1 MSANIIFLRK
11 EEVLEY
17 QALLIEKYGGA
28 HGLRDEG
35 ALNSALAAPEN
46 RHYYEQAEILVCAA
60 TYTYHLSQAHA
71 FLDGNKRIAAAMAEL
86 FLAMNGFRLN
96 ATDDEMEVLILGIAA
111 GQISRDEIE
120 QAFAGYAVKK

>member
-1 MSANIIFLRK
+1 MSADIVFLRK

-17 QALLIEKYGGA
+17 HTLLIEKYGGA

-35 ALNSALAAPEN
+35 ALDSALAAPEN
-46 RHYYEQAEILVCAA
+46 RHYYEQAEVLVCAA
-60 TYTYHLSQAHA
+60 TYTYHLSQTHA

-86 FLAMNGFRLN
+86 FLAINGFRLI
-96 ATDDEMEVLILGIAA
+96 ATDDEMEALILGIAA

-120 QAFAGYAVKK
+120 QTFAGYVVKQ

>member
-96 ATDDEMEVLILGIAA
+96 ATDDEMEALILGVAA

-120 QAFAGYAVKK
+120 QTFAGYAVKK